1 MGKVKM
7 LCQHCKKQTATVHLT
22 DLVKGEKRE
31 RHLCEAC
38 ASQEGV
44 IVKQHV
50 SVPDLLNSFLMSQ
63 SGIQELARLRCPDC
77 GMTFVEFRSH
87 GLLGCPKDY
96 EVFGEA
102 LASVIERAQEGKT
115 HHTGKTPGQS
125 IETDATERERVSL
138 QRELREAVECED
150 YERAAR
156 LRDRLAEL
164 QTK

>member
-1 MGKVKM
+1 M
-7 LCQHCKKQTATVHLT
+7 LCQQCKKQTATVHLT

-63 SGIQELARLRCPDC
+63 SGAQELARMRCPEC
-77 GMTFVEFRSH
+77 GMTFMEFRSQ
-87 GLLGCPKDY
+87 GLLGCPNDY

-102 LASVIERAQEGKT
+102 LANVIERAQEGKT
-115 HHTGKTPGQS
+115 HHTGKSPGQS
-125 IETDATERERVSL
+125 MELNSIERERVNL
-138 QRELREAVECED
+138 QRELSDAIANED
-150 YERAAR
+150 YERAAQV
-156 LRDRLAEL
+156 RDRLAEL
-164 QTK
+164 QSQ

>member
-1 MGKVKM
+1 M

-31 RHLCEAC
+31 RHLCESC

-50 SVPDLLNSFLMSQ
+50 PLPDLLNSFLQSQ
-63 SGIQELARLRCPDC
+63 SGVQELTRLRCPDC
-77 GMTFVEFRSH
+77 GMTFIEFRSQ
-87 GLLGCPKDY
+87 GLLGCPRDY

-102 LASVIERAQEGKT
+102 LGTVIERAQEGKT
-115 HHTGKTPGQS
+115 HHTGKEPSQAVEVDS
-125 IETDATERERVSL
+125 VERERQNL
-138 QRELREAVECED
+138 QRELRDAVENED

-164 QTK
+164 QSK

>member
-1 MGKVKM
+1 M

-31 RHLCEAC
+31 RHLCESC

-50 SVPDLLNSFLMSQ
+50 PLPDLLNSFLQSQ
-63 SGIQELARLRCPDC
+63 SGVQELTRLRCPDC
-77 GMTFVEFRSH
+77 GMTFIEFRSQ
-87 GLLGCPKDY
+87 GLLGCPRDY

-102 LASVIERAQEGKT
+102 LGTVIERAQEGKT
-115 HHTGKTPGQS
+115 HHTGKEPGQAVEVDS
-125 IETDATERERVSL
+125 VERERQNL
-138 QRELREAVECED
+138 QRELRDAVENED

-164 QTK
+164 QSK

>member
-1 MGKVKM
+1 M

-38 ASQEGV
+38 ASEEGV

-63 SGIQELARLRCPDC
+63 SGAQELARLRCPEC
-77 GMTFVEFRSH
+77 GMTFMEFRSQ
-87 GLLGCPKDY
+87 GLLGCPNDY

-102 LASVIERAQEGKT
+102 LGGVIERAQEGRT
-115 HHTGKTPGQS
+115 HHTGRGPGKPPV
-125 IETDATERERVSL
+125 ETDATERERQSL
-138 QRELREAVECED
+138 QRELRDAVENED

-164 QTK
+164 QSK